1 MTIRPRPA
9 DQDVLMAV
17 VALAFFAGILTV
29 AAPCSLPV
37 LPALLGVSLGQ
48 GDKARPV
55 LITMGFVVAFTAA
68 AVFFSVTTQIA
79 GIDQT
84 AVRTAAAVL
93 LAAFGALMLWPRPFE
108 WFWNTARCTPHSWRP
123 YRYSV
128 CTGQPRRFC
137 PRHWTYGCYNC
148 INTLPHVT
156 QLYDTYRD
164 KGLVVVGVHTPE
176 FPFEKSLGNL
186 QTALKRHGIRYS
198 VAQDN
203 EYATWNAYQ
212 NQYWPAQ
219 YIIDQSGKIVFEH
232 AGEGRYDE
240 MEQVVRKLLDL
251 RS

>member
-108 WFWNTARCTPHSWRP
+108 WFWIRLGARLIPGDRIAIRFAQGNLGAFALGTGPMAATTASTRYRMSLSSTTRTGTRALSSSASIHQSFHSRNLWAICKPPSSATASAIRSRRTMNTPRGTPIK
-123 YRYSV
+123 
-128 CTGQPRRFC
+128 TNIGRR
-137 PRHWTYGCYNC
+137 
-148 INTLPHVT
+148 NTLSIKAV
-156 QLYDTYRD
+156 RSSSS
-164 KGLVVVGVHTPE
+164 TPARASTM
-176 FPFEKSLGNL
+176 KWS
-186 QTALKRHGIRYS
+186 R
-198 VAQDN
+198 
-203 EYATWNAYQ
+203 W
-212 NQYWPAQ
+212 
-219 YIIDQSGKIVFEH
+219 
-232 AGEGRYDE
+232 
-240 MEQVVRKLLDL
+240 
-251 RS
+251 

>member
-93 LAAFGALMLWPRPFE
+93 LAAFGALMLWPRPSNGFG
-108 WFWNTARCTPHSWRP
+108 
-123 YRYSV
+123 YGSV
-128 CTGQPRRFC
+128 HASFLATVSLFGLHRA
-137 PRHWTYGCYNC
+137 TSAL
-148 INTLPHVT
+148 LP
-156 QLYDTYRD
+156 
-164 KGLVVVGVHTPE
+164 
-176 FPFEKSLGNL
+176 S
-186 QTALKRHGIRYS
+186 A
-198 VAQDN
+198 
-203 EYATWNAYQ
+203 
-212 NQYWPAQ
+212 
-219 YIIDQSGKIVFEH
+219 
-232 AGEGRYDE
+232 
-240 MEQVVRKLLDL
+240 LDL
-251 RS
+251 RVLQLHQHATTYHSALRHLQGQGPYHRRRPYTRVSIREIPGQSASRPQAPRHPLSGRAGQ